1 MWMTI
6 SMIAMAVVVAIM
18 ADNQIITNRTV
29 KKLHSQCREL
39 EKRVADLEYL
49 TQPIDGTW
57 QSMYQVLQSIKQA
70 LSLYVKEGI

>member
-1 MWMTI
+1 MWIEFFVSVSMTVNKI
-6 SMIAMAVVVAIM
+6 IINLVAW
-18 ADNQIITNRTV
+18 
-29 KKLHSQCREL
+29 KLWMRCQEL
-39 EKRVADLEYL
+39 EKKVADLEYL